1 MSLPELSMGT
11 TNLMCAASMGI
22 GFPGHHAPTAHLE
35 FDMRVSGSCLQSE
48 LPGLFL
54 VPIREFASV
63 SPAFGY
69 HLDIYVDASPVTTAY
84 VNEGDSAG
92 NSYAPAA
99 RQSIKLDEWQHI
111 DLQLLFSGQQPTGSL
126 SVGDGPAQFFAL
138 HPTGSA
144 IYGGQNVLLSFGT
157 ICNVPPSPACNVN
170 YDNVV
175 FDMPAACANFPSG
188 APDLMAPD
196 AGPGLDAATD
206 ADAAP
211 ILCGSGA
218 SPLLTD
224 SFDQSALV
232 TAGGWTTYLTGG
244 GAMLLDQSTYSS
256 SPASALSSLPVT
268 TQQGSCTAELSMS
281 FNRIPHAP
289 TAHLA
294 FDVRISGAC
303 MQSLTMGSFLSVA
316 SLSPAFAHSLS
327 LYVEAGMG
335 TTIYVSENTG
345 PTMRYPTAGQQYIK
359 LDEWQHIDLQLRF
372 SGQPMGSLSVGDGP
386 AQSFTPH
393 PTASVVYSEQPT
405 FLSLGAWLAGPA
417 PACTVNY
424 DNVVFDMPAAC
435 TN

>member
-1 MSLPELSMGT
+1 
-11 TNLMCAASMGI
+11 
-22 GFPGHHAPTAHLE
+22 
-35 FDMRVSGSCLQSE
+35 MRVSGSCLQSE

-126 SVGDGPAQFFAL
+126 SVGDGPAQFFVL

-144 IYGGQNVLLSFGT
+144 IYGDQDVSLSFGT
-157 ICNVPPSPACNVN
+157 VCLAPPSPACNVN

-175 FDMPAACANFPSG
+175 FDMPAVCANFPAG

-196 AGPGLDAATD
+196 AGLGLDAATN

-218 SPLLTD
+218 PPLFTD
-224 SFDQSALV
+224 SFDQSPLV

-244 GAMLLDQSTYSS
+244 GAMLLDQSTYVS
-256 SPASALSSLPVT
+256 SPASALSSLPVN
-268 TQQGSCTAELSMS
+268 TQQDGYTAELSMS
-281 FNRIPHAP
+281 FMQISHPP

-303 MQSLTMGSFLSVA
+303 LQSLTPISSLSIA
-316 SLSPAFAHSLS
+316 DLSPAPTHL
-327 LYVEAGMG
+327 LNIYVQAGMG
-335 TTIYVSENTG
+335 TTIYVSESTG
-345 PTMRYPTAGQQYIK
+345 LTMRYPAAGRQYIK

-372 SGQPMGSLSVGDGP
+372 SGQPTGSLSVGDGP
-386 AQSFTPH
+386 AQFFTPH
-393 PTASVVYSEQPT
+393 PTASVVYSKQPA
-405 FLSLGAWLAGPA
+405 FLSLGASLTGPA